1 LQEVNGFGQTA
12 ETVFAGQPP
21 EQAEDANWSVAL
33 GCCLAILLEL
43 LGDPL
48 EPFRPDAP
56 ENALEEEK
64 IPNGAATRFNH
75 ACVGGLNR
83 AWLRVV
89 ADLGNRSAGT
99 VDPIDEK
106 FVGLSFSNDAV
117 NRNLDHSF
125 FLYSSRSK
133 SVPGAWA

>member
-1 LQEVNGFGQTA
+1 LPSYLFWN
-12 ETVFAGQPP
+12 
-21 EQAEDANWSVAL
+21 
-33 GCCLAILLEL
+33 C
-43 LGDPL
+43 LGDTL
-48 EPFRPDAP
+48 EPFRLDAP

-64 IPNGAATRFNH
+64 IPNGAAIRFNH

-83 AWLRVV
+83 PGLRVV
-89 ADLGNRSAGT
+89 ADLGIRPGGT
-99 VDPIDEK
+99 VDPIAEK

-125 FLYSSRSK
+125 FLYSPYSK

>member
-1 LQEVNGFGQTA
+1 MGR
-12 ETVFAGQPP
+12 
-21 EQAEDANWSVAL
+21 
-33 GCCLAILLEL
+33 
-43 LGDPL
+43 
-48 EPFRPDAP
+48 PFVS
-56 ENALEEEK
+56 
-64 IPNGAATRFNH
+64 NH